1 MKRTLQ
7 VFGEPSDRTPA
18 DPVALAVGSTR
29 VSVADAHDGAAA
41 RQFGQLMV
49 DAGGRWLD
57 HDPTAEVD
65 FRIVVRS
72 TPESPEARLRSDVW
86 EEAAD
91 LVVGSV
97 RAGVARRLTKKLS

>member
-1 MKRTLQ
+1 MKRALR
-7 VFGEPSDRTPA
+7 VVGEPSDRAPA
-18 DPVALAVGSTR
+18 DPVAVAVGSTL

-41 RQFGQLMV
+41 RRFAQLMV
-49 DAGGRWLD
+49 DSGGRWLD
-57 HDPTAEVD
+57 HDRTADVD

-72 TPESPEARLRSDVW
+72 SPESPEARLRSEVW

-97 RAGVARRLTKKLS
+97 RVGVARRLTTKLC